1 MKEAIRKT
9 EILELVNRY
18 NYVTVE
24 YLSNALHISQSSIR
38 RDLVILEAQQLV
50 KRAHGGVHAITHGN
64 TLTPY
69 EMRMQENSV
78 AKRIICQKAI
88 DLVRDGDT
96 VFIDGS
102 TTCLYLPELLEKKND
117 ITILTNSLKLAAM
130 FEKSKNLTVYCTGG
144 LLRLSE
150 QVATGSIAESVCR
163 FVHTNIMFFS
173 ARAVDRNGGIT
184 DINEPE
190 TAIRKV
196 AMQNTDQTVFL
207 CDSTKF
213 NQSSTFS
220 VCSLQDVSYMVT
232 VKIPEPEVC
241 QGWGAVHIL

>member
-1 MKEAIRKT
+1 MKEAIRKN

-24 YLSNALHISQSSIR
+24 YLSKTLHISQSSIR
-38 RDLVILEAQQLV
+38 RDLTILEAQKLV
-50 KRAHGGVHAITHGN
+50 KRAHGGVHALTCGN

-69 EMRMQENSV
+69 EMRMQENNL
-78 AKRIICQKAI
+78 AKRMICQKAI
-88 DLVRDGDT
+88 ELVHDGDT
-96 VFIDGS
+96 IFIDGS

-130 FEKSKNLTVYCTGG
+130 FEKSKNMTVYCTGG
-144 LLRLSE
+144 LLRLNE

-163 FVHTNIMFFS
+163 FIHTNIMFFS
-173 ARAVDRNGGIT
+173 ARAVDRNGVIT

-190 TAIRKV
+190 TAIRKI
-196 AMQNTDQTVFL
+196 AMQNTDKAVFL

-213 NQSSTFS
+213 NQHSTFS
-220 VCSLQDVSYMVT
+220 VCSLQDVSCLIT
-232 VKIPEPEVC
+232 EGAPDSDICAGWNVKTIY
-241 QGWGAVHIL
+241 